1 MRIWKTKKLVEELAR
16 DALSER
22 EKATYF
28 VFTAVLW
35 TAASL
40 IPNPKPWTVFDNIR
54 FLLIAITIL
63 GYVMC
68 FRVNKAG
75 DGRCFVERAVII
87 SVPLTFRIFV
97 LSFCVH
103 ILARAVSP
111 GMVKSPVFSPVFANL
126 ITGYF
131 FWRLWK
137 NFCLLSELIRQRTA
151 LDPKQIHHVQAKQEI
166 PG

>member
-28 VFTAVLW
+28 AFTVVMA

-40 IPNPKPWTVFDNIR
+40 IPDPKPWTIFESIR
-54 FLLIAITIL
+54 LLLIPITLL

-75 DGRCFVERAVII
+75 DGRYFVERAVII
-87 SVPLTFRIFV
+87 SVPLTFRILV
-97 LSFCVH
+97 AGLCVR
-103 ILARAVSP
+103 ILARAVFP
-111 GMVKSPVFSPVFANL
+111 DWVKSPVFSPVFANL

-137 NFCLLSELIRQRTA
+137 NFFLLSKLIRDRPA
-151 LDPKQIHHVQAKQEI
+151 SYPKQIGKES

>member
-16 DALSER
+16 DALPER

-35 TAASL
+35 TASSL
-40 IPNPKPWTVFDNIR
+40 IRNPKPWTVFDNIW
-54 FLLIAITIL
+54 FMVIATTLL
-63 GYVMC
+63 GYMMC

-75 DGRCFVERAVII
+75 DGRCFIERVVII
-87 SVPLTFRIFV
+87 SVPLTFQAFV
-97 LSFCVH
+97 AAVFVH
-103 ILARAVSP
+103 ILARALFSDW
-111 GMVKSPVFSPVFANL
+111 VKSPVFSPVFANL

-137 NFCLLSELIRQRTA
+137 SFSLLSKLIRDRPA
-151 LDPKQIHHVQAKQEI
+151 S
-166 PG
+166 

>member
-1 MRIWKTKKLVEELAR
+1 MRIWKTKKLIEELAR

-22 EKATYF
+22 EKVTYF

-35 TAASL
+35 TASSL
-40 IPNPKPWTVFDNIR
+40 IRNPRPWTIFDNIQ
-54 FLLIAITIL
+54 LLSIAITIF

-87 SVPLTFRIFV
+87 SVPLTFQVFV
-97 LSFCVH
+97 AALCVRL
-103 ILARAVSP
+103 LARAVFP
-111 GMVKSPVFSPVFANL
+111 GWVKSPIFSPIFANL

-131 FWRLWK
+131 FWRLWRH
-137 NFCLLSELIRQRTA
+137 FILLSEVIRQRPA
-151 LDPKQIHHVQAKQEI
+151 SHPKEI
-166 PG
+166 GKEFAG

>member
-28 VFTAVLW
+28 AFTVVMA

-40 IPNPKPWTVFDNIR
+40 IPDPKPWTMFESIR
-54 FLLIAITIL
+54 LLLIPITIL

-75 DGRCFVERAVII
+75 DGRYFVERAVII
-87 SVPLTFRIFV
+87 SVPLTFRILV
-97 LSFCVH
+97 AGLCVR
-103 ILARAVSP
+103 ILARAVFP
-111 GMVKSPVFSPVFANL
+111 DWVKSPVFSPVFANL

-137 NFCLLSELIRQRTA
+137 TFFLLTKLIRQRPA
-151 LDPKQIHHVQAKQEI
+151 LYPKQIGKES
-166 PG
+166 PR

>member
-1 MRIWKTKKLVEELAR
+1 MIQMRIRKTEKLVEEVAR

-22 EKATYF
+22 EKAVYF

-35 TAASL
+35 TAGSM
-40 IPNPKPWTVFDNIR
+40 IPNPNPWTLFDNIR
-54 FLLIAITIL
+54 LVSIAITIL

-87 SVPLTFRIFV
+87 SVPLTFRTFV
-97 LSFCVH
+97 VAFCVH
-103 ILARAVSP
+103 ILGRAMFPDWV
-111 GMVKSPVFSPVFANL
+111 GRPVFPPIFVNL

-131 FWRLWK
+131 FWRLWR
-137 NFCLLSELIRQRTA
+137 NFILLSDLIRQRVT
-151 LDPKQIHHVQAKQEI
+151 LHPTSGK
-166 PG
+166 